1 LPLGLSANL
10 RFKHTSAAFIE
21 NGDLDLESPGFDSFD
36 ARVAVRP
43 LAELELYVGAKNL
56 LNISQGEDDE
66 VIADQ
71 GVVPSQRPVEGTSF
85 YVGLS
90 GEFGGDRDEAP

>member
-1 LPLGLSANL
+1 L

-43 LAELELYVGAKNL
+43 LAQLELYVGAKNL
-56 LNISQGEDDE
+56 LNISQGEGDE

-85 YVGLS
+85 YLGLS
-90 GEFGGDRDEAP
+90 GQFGRDAGEAP